1 MNSVNLIGRITK
13 DIELKTTESGM
24 VATSMFIAINNGKNE
39 NGEERMAD
47 FPKICVYEKQA
58 ENLAKYCKKG
68 SLVGVNGR
76 IKTRNYEKED
86 GTKIYETYV
95 IANRVEFLDTKSS
108 SSGYTIPEADYPVH
122 TETPSYTPV
131 EEKQEEPVS
140 DPFAEFGEQ
149 VSLSDDDLPF

>member
-24 VATSMFIAINNGKNE
+24 TATAIFIAINNGKNE
-39 NGEERMAD
+39 NGEERLAD
-47 FPKICVYEKQA
+47 FPKICIYEKQA

-68 SLVGVNGR
+68 SLVAVTGR
-76 IKTRNYEKED
+76 LKTRNYEKED

-95 IANRVEFLDTKSS
+95 IASKVQFLDTKSS
-108 SSGYTIPEADYPVH
+108 EGSKIPEADYTVR

-131 EEKQEEPVS
+131 EEKQKEPAS

>member
-13 DIELKTTESGM
+13 DVELKTTESGM

-39 NGEERMAD
+39 NGEDKPAD

-86 GTKIYETYV
+86 GTKIYETYA

-108 SSGYTIPEADYPVH
+108 SSGYTIPEVDYTVH

-131 EEKQEEPVS
+131 EEKEEENIEENVDNYVDEMRLRES
-140 DPFAEFGEQ
+140 EN
-149 VSLSDDDLPF
+149 

>member
-24 VATSMFIAINNGKNE
+24 VATAIFIAINNGKNE
-39 NGEERMAD
+39 NGEERLAD

-58 ENLAKYCKKG
+58 ENLAKFCKKG
-68 SLVGVNGR
+68 SLIAVTGR
-76 IKTRNYEKED
+76 LKTRNYEKED
-86 GTKIYETYV
+86 GTRIYETYV
-95 IANRVEFLDTKSS
+95 IASKVQFLDTKSS
-108 SSGYTIPEADYPVH
+108 EGSKIPEADYTVR

-131 EEKQEEPVS
+131 EEKKEEPVS

>member
-39 NGEERMAD
+39 NGEDKPAD

-68 SLVGVNGR
+68 SLVAVTGR
-76 IKTRNYEKED
+76 LKTRNYEKED
-86 GTKIYETYV
+86 GTKVYETYV
-95 IANRVEFLDTKSS
+95 IASKVQFLDTKSS
-108 SSGYTIPEADYPVH
+108 EGSKIPEADYTVH

>member
-39 NGEERMAD
+39 NGEDKPAD

-86 GTKIYETYV
+86 GTKVYETYV
-95 IANRVEFLDTKSS
+95 IASKVQFLDTKSS
-108 SSGYTIPEADYPVH
+108 EGSKIPEADYTVH
-122 TETPSYTPV
+122 TVTPSYTPITPV
-131 EEKQEEPVS
+131 EENKVVE
-140 DPFAEFGEQ
+140 DPFAEFGQQ

>member
-68 SLVGVNGR
+68 SLVGVM
-76 IKTRNYEKED
+76 
-86 GTKIYETYV
+86 
-95 IANRVEFLDTKSS
+95 VE
-108 SSGYTIPEADYPVH
+108 
-122 TETPSYTPV
+122 
-131 EEKQEEPVS
+131 
-140 DPFAEFGEQ
+140 
-149 VSLSDDDLPF
+149 

>member
-1 MNSVNLIGRITK
+1 MNCVQIIGKITK
-13 DIELKTTESGM
+13 DIELRTTESGM
-24 VATSMFIAINNGKNE
+24 KAVAMFIAINNGKNE
-39 NGEERMAD
+39 NGEERPAD
-47 FPKICVYEKQA
+47 FPKVCVYEKQA

-108 SSGYTIPEADYPVH
+108 SSGYTIPEADYTVH

-149 VSLSDDDLPF
+149 VSLSDSDLPF

>member
-24 VATSMFIAINNGKNE
+24 VATAIFIAINNGKNE
-39 NGEERMAD
+39 NGEERLAN

-58 ENLAKYCKKG
+58 ENLAKFCKKG
-68 SLVGVNGR
+68 SLIAVTGR
-76 IKTRNYEKED
+76 LKTRNYEKED
-86 GTKIYETYV
+86 GTRIYETYV
-95 IANRVEFLDTKSS
+95 IASKVQFLDTKSS
-108 SSGYTIPEADYPVH
+108 EGSKIPEADYTVR

-131 EEKQEEPVS
+131 EEKQEEPAS

>member
-47 FPKICVYEKQA
+47 FPKICVYEK
-58 ENLAKYCKKG
+58 
-68 SLVGVNGR
+68 
-76 IKTRNYEKED
+76 ED

-95 IANRVEFLDTKSS
+95 IANRVEFLDTKSNG
-108 SSGYTIPEADYPVH
+108 SGYTIPEADYTVH

-131 EEKQEEPVS
+131 EEKKEEPVS

>member
-24 VATSMFIAINNGKNE
+24 TATAIFIAINNGKNE
-39 NGEERMAD
+39 NGEERLAD
-47 FPKICVYEKQA
+47 FPKICIYEKQA

-68 SLVGVNGR
+68 SLVAVTGR
-76 IKTRNYEKED
+76 LKTRNYEKED

-95 IANRVEFLDTKSS
+95 IASKVQFLDTKSS
-108 SSGYTIPEADYPVH
+108 EGSKIPEADYTVH

-131 EEKQEEPVS
+131 EEKKEEPVS

>member
-13 DIELKTTESGM
+13 DVELKTTESGM

-39 NGEERMAD
+39 NGEDKPAD

-108 SSGYTIPEADYPVH
+108 SSGYTIPEVDYTVH

-131 EEKQEEPVS
+131 EEKEEENIEENVDNYVDEMRLRES
-140 DPFAEFGEQ
+140 EN
-149 VSLSDDDLPF
+149 

>member
-24 VATSMFIAINNGKNE
+24 VATAIFIAINNGKNE
-39 NGEERMAD
+39 NGEERLAD

-58 ENLAKYCKKG
+58 ENLAKFCKKG
-68 SLVGVNGR
+68 SLIAVTGR
-76 IKTRNYEKED
+76 LKTRNYEKED
-86 GTKIYETYV
+86 GTRIYETYV
-95 IANRVEFLDTKSS
+95 IASKVQFLDTKSS
-108 SSGYTIPEADYPVH
+108 EGSKIPEADYTVR

-131 EEKQEEPVS
+131 EEKQEEPSS

>member
-68 SLVGVNGR
+68 SLVAVNGR

-108 SSGYTIPEADYPVH
+108 SSGYTIPEADYTVH

-131 EEKQEEPVS
+131 EEKKEEPVL

-149 VSLSDDDLPF
+149 VSLSDEDLPF